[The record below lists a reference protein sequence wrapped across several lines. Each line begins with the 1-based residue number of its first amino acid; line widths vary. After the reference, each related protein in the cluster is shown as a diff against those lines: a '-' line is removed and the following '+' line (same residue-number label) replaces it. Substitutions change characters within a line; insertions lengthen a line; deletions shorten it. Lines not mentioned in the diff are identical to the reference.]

1 MNVLIIEDEP
11 RAANQL
17 QNMLATCN
25 FEYELLDIIDTVEDA
40 VTWFETNKMPNLVF
54 MDIQLADGL
63 SFEIF
68 QNVEVEA
75 PIIFTTA
82 FDQYAIQAFKVNSVD
97 YLLKPIQE
105 EDLQKALQKFSKS
118 SKPEHIETSV
128 LKQLL
133 TSIQTQTQTEQKNT
147 KTRSGLLVKEGTG
160 FVQIKIADVLY
171 VYSEDSVTFGVSGGK
186 RYVIDEIIDQL
197 FNSFDHDQFYK
208 INRGQIVSKTAIQKI
223 NPYFNHRVKL
233 SVSHE
238 RDQEF
243 IVSRQKTSDFKA
255 WMNR

>member
-1 MNVLIIEDEP
+1 MNLLIIEDEF

-17 QNMLATCN
+17 QNMLQKCDFQYN
-25 FEYELLDIIDTVEDA
+25 LLDTIDTVEDA
-40 VTWFETNKMPNLVF
+40 VQWFQNNEMPDLVF

-97 YLLKPIQE
+97 YLLKPIKE
-105 EDLQKALQKFSKS
+105 EDLQKALEKFNKS
-118 SKPEHIETSV
+118 NKSQQVETAV

-133 TSIQTQTQTEQKNT
+133 TSIQSQTEQKNA
-147 KTRSGLLVKEGTG
+147 KQRNGLLVKEGTG
-160 FVQIKIADVLY
+160 FVQIKIADLLY
-171 VYSEDSVTFGVSGGK
+171 AYSEDSVTFGVTESK
-186 RYVIDEIIDQL
+186 RYVIDETIDQL
-197 FNSFDHDQFYK
+197 FNTFNQDEFYK
-208 INRGQIVSKTAIQKI
+208 INRGQIVAKRAIQKI

-233 SVSHE
+233 VVSKE

-243 IVSRQKTSDFKA
+243 IVSRQKTSDFKT
-255 WMNR
+255 WMNQ

>member
-1 MNVLIIEDEP
+1 MNVLIIEDEF

-17 QNMLATCN
+17 QNMLKTCAFAYN
-25 FEYELLDIIDTVEDA
+25 LLDIIDSVEDA
-40 VTWFETNKMPNLVF
+40 VIWFETNKMPDLVF

-68 QNVEVEA
+68 QKVEVQA

-105 EDLQKALQKFSKS
+105 EDLQKALKKFNKS
-118 SKPEHIETSV
+118 SQSQHIETSV

-133 TSIQTQTQTEQKNT
+133 TSIQTQTENRNT
-147 KTRSGLLVKEGTG
+147 NKRSGLLVKEGNG
-160 FVQIKIADVLY
+160 FVQIKVSDLLY
-171 VYSEDSVTFGVSGGK
+171 IYSEDSITFGVTTSK
-186 RYVIDEIIDQL
+186 RYIIDETIDQV
-197 FNSFDHDQFYK
+197 FNTLNQDQFYK
-208 INRGQIVSKTAIQKI
+208 INRGQIVSKQAIQKI

-233 SVSHE
+233 SVSQE